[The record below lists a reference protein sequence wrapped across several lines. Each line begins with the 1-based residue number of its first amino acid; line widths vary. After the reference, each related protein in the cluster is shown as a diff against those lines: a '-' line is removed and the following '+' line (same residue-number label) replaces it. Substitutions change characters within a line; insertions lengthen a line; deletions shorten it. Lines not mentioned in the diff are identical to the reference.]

1 MSYVFG
7 PVPSRRLG
15 FSLGI
20 DLIPAKTCTFDCLYC
35 QVGKTTRKTL
45 KRKPFAPVREVV
57 AEIQEN
63 LIQSVPDAITLAGS
77 GEPTL
82 HTEIDQIIAL
92 IKDITDIRIA
102 LLTNGS
108 LFWVEEVREG
118 VLGADIIMPTLSSAF
133 EATFRKIHRPQP
145 PLELKT
151 IVEGLKLL
159 RKEFNGALFLEVV
172 LLAGINDTE
181 KELEGLKDLIARI
194 APDKIQLNT
203 VVRPPADRRAMSL
216 DRKRLKEIKEFFG
229 SNAEIVADVSVERG
243 PGKEDS
249 KTRSLLDMVRRRPL
263 RPVDIANSMALP
275 LDDVEALVKGL
286 LIKGHIRKQEHSGNT
301 YYLSNEKDVQ

>member
-1 MSYVFG
+1 
-7 PVPSRRLG
+7 
-15 FSLGI
+15 
-20 DLIPAKTCTFDCLYC
+20 
-35 QVGKTTRKTL
+35 VGKTTRKTL
-45 KRKPFAPVREVV
+45 TRKPFAPVRDVV

-108 LFWVEEVREG
+108 LFWVEEVREA

-181 KELEGLKDLIARI
+181 KELEGLKDLMIKI
-194 APDKIQLNT
+194 SPDKVQLNT
-203 VVRPPADRRAMSL
+203 VVRPPADGRAMSL

-249 KTRSLLDMVRRRPL
+249 KARSLLDMVRRRPL

-275 LDDVEALVKGL
+275 LDDAEALVKGL

>member
-1 MSYVFG
+1 
-7 PVPSRRLG
+7 
-15 FSLGI
+15 
-20 DLIPAKTCTFDCLYC
+20 
-35 QVGKTTRKTL
+35 VGKTTRKTL
-45 KRKPFAPVREVV
+45 TRKPFAPVRDVV

-108 LFWVEEVREG
+108 LFWVEEVREA

-181 KELEGLKDLIARI
+181 KELEGLKDLMIKI
-194 APDKIQLNT
+194 SPDKVQLNT
-203 VVRPPADRRAMSL
+203 VVRPPADGRAMSL

-249 KTRSLLDMVRRRPL
+249 KARSLLDLVRRRPL

-275 LDDVEALVKGL
+275 LDDAEALVKGL